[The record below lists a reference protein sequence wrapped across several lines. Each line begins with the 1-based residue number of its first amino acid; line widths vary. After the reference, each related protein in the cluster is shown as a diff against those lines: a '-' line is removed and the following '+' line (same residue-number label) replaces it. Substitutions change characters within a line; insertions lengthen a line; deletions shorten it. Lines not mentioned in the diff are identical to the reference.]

1 MKHLFWILG
10 VVPILLMCACGF
22 EERVP
27 AQMISMDQNQPI
39 GKEKSLSADIRFDIG
54 SLEVTGDSRPNLYAM
69 DLEYDKASYEPESRY
84 DTGEEGHFSFHLQS
98 VHRAGL
104 HSDRQ
109 SNRLRLNLTESIPVK
124 LNVNTGVGDTRLNL
138 SGLKV
143 ERLEI
148 EAGVG
153 SSKLSAYEPN
163 SIDCESVRIKSGV
176 GSMDAVGLG
185 NLNFSDFDFEGG
197 VGGANLDFTG
207 EWRRGADVRIQV
219 GVGGVTMKVPR
230 DVGVRVEA
238 QRHFLS
244 GLHLD
249 GFTKRDLYY
258 YSDNYDSAKVRLSV
272 RVVTGVGGFRIAWV

>member
-1 MKHLFWILG
+1 MKYLFWIPG
-10 VVPILLMCACGF
+10 VVSILLMSACGF

-39 GKEKSLSADIRFDIG
+39 GKEKSLDADIRFDIG

-69 DLEYDKASYEPESRY
+69 DLEYDKACYQPESRY
-84 DTGEEGHFSFHLQS
+84 DTGEEGRFSFRLQS
-98 VHRAGL
+98 IHRAGL
-104 HSDRQ
+104 RSDRQ

-124 LNVNTGVGDTRLNL
+124 LNVNTGVGDARLNL
-138 SGLKV
+138 SGLKL

-153 SSKLSAYEPN
+153 ASKLSAYEPN
-163 SIDCESVRIKSGV
+163 PVDCESVRIKNGV

-185 NLNFSDFDFEGG
+185 NLNFRDFEFEGG

-207 EWRRGADVRIQV
+207 EWRQGADVRIQV
-219 GVGGVTMKVPR
+219 GVGGVTMRVPR

-238 QRHFLS
+238 EKHFLS

-249 GFTKRDLYY
+249 GFTKRDSYY
-258 YSDNYDSAKVRLSV
+258 YSDNYDNAKIRLSV